1 MKKVLN
7 FLLLA
12 SPFYSLARTDFT
24 PNRQKQKFCLVYV
37 YPHGTNYEVAI
48 DDGVGKNKDVIQFE
62 SVDAILNYM
71 SQLGW
76 VLSTSASNI
85 MQRGT
90 GSNFVLIYKQ
100 LLLH

>member
-12 SPFYSLARTDFT
+12 SPFYSLAQTDFT
-24 PNRQKQKFCLVYV
+24 PNRQKEKFCLVYV
-37 YPHGTNYEVAI
+37 YPHGEEYEVVI
-48 DDGVGKNKDVIQFE
+48 DDGAGKTKDAVQFD
-62 SVDAILNYM
+62 SVDAVLNYM

-100 LLLH
+100 LLAH

>member
-12 SPFYSLARTDFT
+12 SPFYSLAQTDFT
-24 PNRQKQKFCLVYV
+24 PNRQKERFCLVYV
-37 YPHGTNYEVAI
+37 YPLGAKYEVAI
-48 DDGVGKNKDVIQFE
+48 DDGAKNKEMLQFD
-62 SVDAILNYM
+62 SIDAVFNYM
-71 SQLGW
+71 TQLGW

-90 GSNFVLIYKQ
+90 ASNFVLIYKQ
-100 LLLH
+100 LLPN